1 MLYDEINEE
10 SQVLEVIFMSC
21 DVQQSAF
28 ESYYDEMPWMSLPF
42 KDQRIQM
49 LCNEFKVKAVPH
61 LSALDKYGN
70 VLDKN
75 CIIKVIED
83 GP

>member
-42 KDQRIQM
+42 KDQRI
-49 LCNEFKVKAVPH
+49 
-61 LSALDKYGN
+61 
-70 VLDKN
+70 
-75 CIIKVIED
+75 
-83 GP
+83 